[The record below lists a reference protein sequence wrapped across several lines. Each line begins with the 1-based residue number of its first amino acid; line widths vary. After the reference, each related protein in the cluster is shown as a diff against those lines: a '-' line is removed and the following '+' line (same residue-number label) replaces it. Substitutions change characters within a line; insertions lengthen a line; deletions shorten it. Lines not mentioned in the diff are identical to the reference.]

1 MEKSLRVYK
10 NDTLI
15 FESDRNWLYP
25 LFDLKRLLDT
35 QIHDP
40 GDLYLQDK
48 VVGRAAALMIIYLGI
63 KELDAGILST
73 LAVEVLDHYSIEYTY
88 DTLVERIQCK
98 TEEILKDELDPEEA
112 YTILAERA
120 ARAMQ

>member
-10 NDTLI
+10 NGTVI

-40 GDLYLQDK
+40 GELYLQDK
-48 VVGRAAALMIIYLGI
+48 VVGRAAALMIVHLGI
-63 KELDAGILST
+63 KQLDAGILSE
-73 LAVEVLDHYSIEYTY
+73 LAIEVLERHSMDYTY
-88 DTLVERIQCK
+88 DTLVEKIQCK
-98 TEEILKDELDPEEA
+98 TEEILKEEFDPERA
-112 YTILAERA
+112 YRVLAERA
-120 ARAMQ
+120 AGAAQ